1 MRDAYIIGGY
11 ATETGKLK
19 DDYNLLGARA
29 AKGAI
34 EDAGVKAKDI
44 ERAYVGNAFNGNAIG
59 QAVFA
64 VLGMCGPNLPITNV
78 EGYCSSGGLAIHHAV
93 DDVRY
98 GKHEIT
104 IGVGAENLTLHRGT
118 GTAFAIDFNDPNPEG
133 MHGMPMPG
141 KYGSRARVYMNETD
155 CTKEDLADVVVRVR
169 RNAAN
174 NPRAWMRKPVTRE
187 EVLASRM
194 IADPITLL
202 MCCGITD
209 AAGAVVIASEDV
221 VKRLGISKPVK
232 VAASV
237 MISGP
242 VDIGHV
248 DSTGDDITELS
259 SAMTYKEAG
268 IGPED
273 VDICEIHDAFAIC
286 EILYYEALG
295 FCKKGEGFIYQ
306 REGKSD
312 HGGECVFSPRGG
324 LLANG
329 HPVGGTGAL
338 QIAESYYQLKGR
350 CGDYQ
355 VDNAKVALT
364 HVTGGGIYGA
374 EHAVATLHMLT
385 V

>member
-11 ATETGKLK
+11 ASVTGRLTE
-19 DDYNLLGARA
+19 DFDLLGAIA
-29 AKGAI
+29 AKAAI
-34 EDAGVKAKDI
+34 EDSGVKPSDI
-44 ERAYVGNAFNGNAIG
+44 EGAYVGNAFNGNAVG
-59 QAVFA
+59 QAMFA
-64 VLGMCGPNLPITNV
+64 KLGMCGANLPVTNV

-93 DDVRY
+93 QDVRY
-98 GKHEIT
+98 GKCDIT
-104 IGVGAENLTLHRGT
+104 IGVGAENLTLHRQT
-118 GTAFAIDFNDPNPEG
+118 GQAFTPNVSNIEG

-141 KYGSRARVYMNETD
+141 KYASRAVVYMNETD

-169 RNAAN
+169 RNASK

-187 EVLASRM
+187 EVLESRM
-194 IADPITLL
+194 IADPITLY

-209 AAGAVVIASEDV
+209 GAGAVVVASEDV

-232 VAASV
+232 VSGSV
-237 MISGP
+237 SISGP
-242 VDIGHV
+242 VDIGPV
-248 DSTGDDITELS
+248 DSTGDDITEL
-259 SAMTYKEAG
+259 AVDMLYKEAG
-268 IGPED
+268 IGPKD
-273 VDICEIHDAFAIC
+273 VDLCEIHDAFAIC
-286 EILYYEALG
+286 ELLYYEALG
-295 FCKKGEGFIYQ
+295 FCKKGEGFVYA
-306 REGKSD
+306 REGKND

-338 QIAESYYQLKGR
+338 QIAESYLQLKGR

-355 VDNAKVALT
+355 VENAKVAMT

-374 EHAVATLHMLT
+374 EHAVCTMHILS